1 MPNAK
6 ILHTIMDKIQLLK
19 TIKRIASEILEN
31 DKGEHPLVI
40 LGLKTRG
47 EFIAKRIYN
56 EIKNSGV
63 SDAEFGV
70 LDATLFRD
78 DFRSNLK
85 VPNFS
90 VSDMPFSVDGKKV
103 VIVDDVIF
111 TGRSV
116 NAAINAIMDIG
127 RPKLIRFAA
136 IIDRGHRELPIAPD
150 FIGEVIKTLPTQ
162 EIRVKLTEVD
172 KEDAVYLVEKN

>member
-6 ILHTIMDKIQLLK
+6 ILHTIMDKAQMAK
-19 TIKRIASEILEN
+19 TIKRIASEIVEN
-31 DKGEHPLVI
+31 DNGEFSLVI
-40 LGLKTRG
+40 VGLKTRG
-47 EFIAKRIYN
+47 EFIARRIYN
-56 EIKNSGV
+56 EIKNAGL
-63 SDAEFGV
+63 SDVEFGV

-90 VSDMPFSVDGKKV
+90 VNDMPFSVDDKKV
-103 VIVDDVIF
+103 VVVDDVIF

-127 RPKLIRFAA
+127 RPKIIKFAA
-136 IIDRGHRELPIAPD
+136 IIDRGHRELPLAPD

-162 EIRVKLTEVD
+162 EIRVKLSEVD
-172 KEDAVYLVEKN
+172 KEDAVYLVEKI

>member
-1 MPNAK
+1 
-6 ILHTIMDKIQLLK
+6 MDKSKLAK
-19 TIKRIASEILEN
+19 TIRRIASEIIEN
-31 DKGEHPLVI
+31 DKGEYTLVI
-40 LGLKTRG
+40 VGLKTRG
-47 EFIAKRIYN
+47 EFIARRIYN
-56 EIKNSGV
+56 EIKIAGLS
-63 SDAEFGV
+63 SAEFGV

-90 VSDMPFSVDGKKV
+90 VTDMPFSVDGKKV

-127 RPKLIRFAA
+127 RPKMIQFAA
-136 IIDRGHRELPIAPD
+136 IIDRGHRELPVAPD

>member
-1 MPNAK
+1 MSDVK
-6 ILHTIMDKIQLLK
+6 ILHTIMDKVKLSK
-19 TIKRIASEILEN
+19 TIKRIASEIIEN
-31 DKGEHPLVI
+31 DKGDYPLAIV
-40 LGLKTRG
+40 GLKTRG
-47 EFIAKRIYN
+47 EFIAKRIYD
-56 EIKNSGV
+56 EIIK
-63 SDAEFGV
+63 SDSSLVEFGV

-90 VSDMPFSVDGKKV
+90 VDDIPFTVDGKKI
-103 VIVDDVIF
+103 VIFDDVIF

-116 NAAINAIMDIG
+116 LAAINAIMDIG
-127 RPKLIRFAA
+127 RPKVIQFAA
-136 IIDRGHRELPIAPD
+136 IIDRGHRELPVSPD
-150 FIGEVIKTLPTQ
+150 FIGEVVKTLPTQ

>member
-31 DKGEHPLVI
+31 DKGEHTLVI